1 MNTTLACKT
10 LDVSEDASFDEIKYA
25 YRKLALHLHPDKNN
39 SERDGVKFNLVTSAY
54 HHLKNN
60 HRHLNAKTQSSSK
73 SWTYTDTKTKDKQTF
88 NGRTSWGANFGKN
101 MKKIFGKNMT
111 HG

>member
-10 LDVSEDASFDEIKYA
+10 LNVGQDASFDEIKYA

-60 HRHLNAKTQSSSK
+60 HRHLNAKTRSSSK

-88 NGRTSWGANFGKN
+88 NGKTSWGANFGKSPP
-101 MKKIFGKNMT
+101 
-111 HG
+111 